1 MVRTHSRRLRDEAEA
16 VIASGALGRSDTY
29 PALLRY
35 LVERTVSGRTPKELE
50 IAIDVFDR
58 DSDFDVAR
66 DSLVRVYIHKL
77 RQKLDAHY
85 ASNPG
90 SPRLQLPRGRYL
102 VVLEDAG
109 EGAAERGRGRWRG
122 GAAAAAVLLAML
134 AAFAAGRIGA
144 PAPQAQPVP
153 AAADT
158 PLWAPLLSDR
168 EPITL
173 VLGDVFVFA
182 ELNRDYEVVREIRQ
196 FGVRD
201 REALERYAAHRGDDA
216 PAVRPLDSTWLPPG
230 TVRGIDRLLPLLRAG
245 GAPVRIAL
253 ASELRDGLPER
264 GHTVFVGPMD
274 TLGQLTEPTFAP
286 SRFMLHPSAELLVDR
301 ATAEIHL
308 REGLPDRPYS
318 ERYVDFALASRRT
331 ASHGGRVLVLAAV
344 GDAALVRLVDALT
357 DPADLRHADG
367 SLRAAGVAPDG
378 DLELLYEV
386 VSADGG
392 LGASLRHAGALPY
405 EPDASLPDA
414 PGAAAQ
420 STSQ

>member
-1 MVRTHSRRLRDEAEA
+1 MVRSYTRRLRDEAEA

-35 LVERTVSGRTPKELE
+35 LVERTASGRTPKELE

-58 DSDFDVAR
+58 DADFDVAR

-85 ASNPG
+85 AAHPG
-90 SPRLQLPRGRYL
+90 APRLQLPRGRYL
-102 VVLEDAG
+102 VVLEG
-109 EGAAERGRGRWRG
+109 PGTGATAPAHRPWQAA
-122 GAAAAAVLLAML
+122 AAAAAVVLAL
-134 AAFAAGRIGA
+134 AAGFAAGRLGA
-144 PAPQAQPVP
+144 PAPTAQALP
-153 AAADT
+153 AVADT
-158 PLWAPLLSDR
+158 PLWAPLLR
-168 EPITL
+168 NGEPVTL

-196 FGVRD
+196 FGVRG
-201 REALERYAAHRGDDA
+201 REELDRYAAHRPDDA
-216 PAVRPLDSTWLPPG
+216 PPLRPLDSTWLPPG
-230 TVRGIDRLLPLLRAG
+230 AVRSVDRLLPLLRAG
-245 GAPVRIAL
+245 GGPVRIVL
-253 ASELRDGLPER
+253 ASELRDGLPR
-264 GHTVFVGPMD
+264 SGHTVFVGPLD
-274 TLGQLTEPTFAP
+274 TLGPLTGPTFDP

-331 ASHGGRVLVLAAV
+331 AAHGGRVLVLGAV

-357 DPADLRHADG
+357 DPDELRYADEALRT
-367 SLRAAGVAPDG
+367 AGVPPGG

-386 VSADGG
+386 VSADAG
-392 LGASLRHAGALPY
+392 LAVTLRHAGGLPY
-405 EPDASLPDA
+405 APEAPVLAPD
-414 PGAAAQ
+414 GAAAQ